1 MINVNDVKEYLIILE
16 IDKETEIDES
26 KLKKAYIKA
35 SKKYHPDVC
44 EEKYK
49 DGLMFKKVNLANT
62 YIKDNINE
70 INDYLKNP
78 NKYNYSYNTNYQYAQ
93 NNGQTYYYGNVDDLF
108 RQFFNRNYRHE
119 YTREEMEQIKKERKL
134 RRRRIKICSSL
145 FLAFGIAI
153 SFVSP
158 FMGLPIIVL
167 SLSNLLFA

>member
-1 MINVNDVKEYLIILE
+1 MINVNDVKEYLTILE
-16 IDKETEIDES
+16 LDKETEIDEA

-62 YIKDNINE
+62 YIKDNMSE

-93 NNGQTYYYGNVDDLF
+93 SNGQTYYYSNVDDLF
-108 RQFFNRNYRHE
+108 RQFYNRSYRHE

-134 RRRRIKICSSL
+134 RRRKIKVCSS
-145 FLAFGIAI
+145 F
-153 SFVSP
+153 S
-158 FMGLPIIVL
+158 
-167 SLSNLLFA
+167 